1 MKKLARISVVFIFYF
16 LRMTLAQAQKTI
28 DSAITFPMFSG
39 SFMVQLPGG
48 DMAERFGV
56 NTNVGGSF
64 MLKLKSNIL
73 FDANANYIFGS
84 QLRGDATHLFDSIA
98 TLDSNLINENGE
110 FAKIRTYERGYFIGI
125 RTGFIFP
132 FLRPNPNSGP
142 MLMLGGGILQHKIRI
157 ENDGNNTPQI
167 NGDYKKGYDKMC
179 IGFSTSEFLGYVYFS
194 RNQLMN
200 FYAGFE
206 FYQGFTK
213 SGRSY
218 DYALMKKDTEKRL
231 DLIYS
236 FKVGWIIPIYK
247 RVPDK
252 YYYY

>member
-1 MKKLARISVVFIFYF
+1 MKKQVCISVVLVICF
-16 LRMTLAQAQKTI
+16 LSFRSAQAQKTI

-39 SFMVQLPGG
+39 SFMVQFPGG
-48 DMAERFGV
+48 DMAKRFGV

-64 MLKLKSNIL
+64 MLKLKNNLI
-73 FDANANYIFGS
+73 FDVNASYIFGS
-84 QLRGDATHLFDSIA
+84 QLKGDATHIFDSIA
-98 TLDSNLINENGE
+98 TSDGNLINENGE
-110 FAKIRTYERGYFIGI
+110 FAKLRTYERGYFVGL
-125 RTGFIFP
+125 RTGYILP
-132 FLRPNPNSGP
+132 FLRSNLNSGP
-142 MLMLGGGILQHKIRI
+142 LLMIGGGILQHKIRI

-167 NGDYKKGYDKMC
+167 NGEYKKGYDKMC
-179 IGFSTSEFLGYVYFS
+179 YGYSVTEFLGYIYFS
-194 RNQLMN
+194 KNQLMN

-218 DYALMKKDTEKRL
+218 DYTLMKKDTDKRK
-231 DLIYS
+231 DLLYS